1 MPDGFGAQQIR
12 DIVASAEKVE
22 LEPPR
27 PLMRELPPATPFPD
41 DALGKIL
48 GPAARAINDRVR
60 SPMAIC
66 GQSELAAANLA
77 VQAHANVVL
86 PTGGGLEKPVSCNFV
101 TVAASGERKS
111 GSDTEATAPIRKY
124 EQSLREKYEADW
136 PAYKNDKSAWDK
148 ARDAATRG
156 AKDRATIKKALDA
169 IGPEPKAPLTP
180 MLTFSD
186 PTFEGLCKL
195 FAVGQPSL
203 GLFAAEGGQFIG
215 GYGMSQE
222 NKLRTAAGLSDLW
235 DGGVIRRVRS
245 GDGNLVLPSCR
256 FCMHVMAQPGVAG
269 MLFGDDVLLDQGLL
283 SRMLVTAPDTAAGTR
298 LHRDEQPETDRNLR
312 VYFARL
318 LTILEMPL
326 PLMPGKP
333 NELAPRKLPLSNEA
347 KRAWIGFSNHVEMA
361 IAPDG
366 VLAPIAGLANK
377 LPEHAARLAAVLTL
391 VRDIDAGEI
400 SADEMA
406 AGILLAQHY
415 AQEAL
420 RLFGAKGITEDLCL
434 AQATLNWMLSPS
446 WGKAVIS
453 MPDLYM
459 RGPNSIRSKKV
470 ATPVVK
476 ILEDHGWLQR
486 LPKGAKIDDVFRRD
500 AYCIIRG

>member
-1 MPDGFGAQQIR
+1 
-12 DIVASAEKVE
+12 
-22 LEPPR
+22 
-27 PLMRELPPATPFPD
+27 
-41 DALGKIL
+41 
-48 GPAARAINDRVR
+48 
-60 SPMAIC
+60 
-66 GQSELAAANLA
+66 
-77 VQAHANVVL
+77 
-86 PTGGGLEKPVSCNFV
+86 
-101 TVAASGERKS
+101 
-111 GSDTEATAPIRKY
+111 
-124 EQSLREKYEADW
+124 
-136 PAYKNDKSAWDK
+136 
-148 ARDAATRG
+148 
-156 AKDRATIKKALDA
+156 
-169 IGPEPKAPLTP
+169 
-180 MLTFSD
+180 
-186 PTFEGLCKL
+186 
-195 FAVGQPSL
+195 
-203 GLFAAEGGQFIG
+203 
-215 GYGMSQE
+215 
-222 NKLRTAAGLSDLW
+222 
-235 DGGVIRRVRS
+235 
-245 GDGNLVLPSCR
+245 
-256 FCMHVMAQPGVAG
+256 

-434 AQATLNWMLSPS
+434 ALATLNWMLSPS

-486 LPKGAKIDDVFRRD
+486 LPKGAKIDGVFRRD